1 MHPERNLKLY
11 EFSSIDP
18 ILFSLLVLAL
28 VLAGYT
34 NKRVALSPS
43 NNLGEHQN
51 VHSSYKSLGSSAPL
65 LSRPPS
71 YDDGDNDDIEVVQ
84 I

>member
-43 NNLGEHQN
+43 NNLGEQLDTQWHPHFIFQIDFKGQ
-51 VHSSYKSLGSSAPL
+51 KSNP
-65 LSRPPS
+65 
-71 YDDGDNDDIEVVQ
+71 
-84 I
+84 